1 MQNMQNMSWANGVYN
16 KKLVLSEIKFH
27 VITIVIVYKCSI
39 ISDIY
44 QLYVAIDYYVLFFIE
59 CKLTIISFTENNS
72 KCLFFSKESIVI

>member
-16 KKLVLSEIKFH
+16 KKLVLSETKLH

-44 QLYVAIDYYVLFFIE
+44 QLYVAIDYCVLFFIE
-59 CKLTIISFTENNS
+59 CKLTIISFTENNC

>member
-16 KKLVLSEIKFH
+16 KKLVLSEIKLH

-44 QLYVAIDYYVLFFIE
+44 KLYVAIGYCVLFFIE
-59 CKLTIISFTENNS
+59 CKLTLITFIENNC
-72 KCLFFSKESIVI
+72 KLFFSKESVVI